1 MACNGVLT
9 PLPPLKKIGNPPTQS
24 SNFLLPYSDW
34 KWLLLHFSQMATSNK
49 HMFIFLIKCCHNWFL
64 KKLQQYLKETRSYH
78 YAFLFFVCD
87 DLSFINTMQKTF
99 KPSKKKMF
107 KCLGWMRKI
116 FTTGNISWRTAAENV
131 SSKKVYLKNNSVP
144 NTCLTLPLKKIFC
157 QSLTDAF
164 YIKLVIPKILFILAL
179 LSFNFY
185 FEIMWPSPLSPPPK
199 LKFLIPPQQRLFWN
213 F

>member
-1 MACNGVLT
+1 MLFYFLCVMTCLSLT
-9 PLPPLKKIGNPPTQS
+9 L
-24 SNFLLPYSDW
+24 
-34 KWLLLHFSQMATSNK
+34 
-49 HMFIFLIKCCHNWFL
+49 C
-64 KKLQQYLKETRSYH
+64 KKLLN
-78 YAFLFFVCD
+78 L
-87 DLSFINTMQKTF
+87 
-99 KPSKKKMF
+99 PKKMF
-107 KCLGWMRKI
+107 KWLGWMRKI
-116 FTTGNISWRTAAENV
+116 FTPGNFSWRTAAENV

-199 LKFLIPPQQRLFWN
+199 LKFLIPPQQSLFWN